1 MNKNNKNHKK
11 GSNSYGK
18 KGNLINDKYLERSV
32 IEEIAKEFLER
43 DKNKK

>member
-1 MNKNNKNHKK
+1 MSKNNKSHKK
-11 GSNSYGK
+11 GSTGYGK
-18 KGNLINDKYLERSV
+18 KGNLVNDKYLERSV